1 MRVYVLTDFQC
12 PVCRRIVEPLK
23 YLARRH
29 PNEVRLI
36 VKQNALPSHRNATA
50 FAAASMAAFRQGK
63 FWPYHDRLFANAGAA
78 DEATLVGH
86 AKVSNFVCTLM
97 PATRRGGAGAS
108 GPSPPAVVGGLA
120 SWDQNRWCSA
130 STSSASRR
138 ITAAPWSTL
147 PATDGPRPASREE
160 VHMSQFTK
168 VASTADLAPGEA
180 KCVDVAGKKLA
191 LFNVD
196 GSFYA
201 IDDTCTHTPLTSC

>member
-1 MRVYVLTDFQC
+1 VHVYVLTDFQC

-97 PATRRGGAGAS
+97 PATRRRSRRQRAFAPRRRGRTSVLGS
-108 GPSPPAVVGGLA
+108 KSMVLGLDVERFKKDHGRA
-120 SWDQNRWCSA
+120 MVESA
-130 STSSASRR
+130 SDRWSPTSESRGGSYVAVHQGR
-138 ITAAPWSTL
+138 EHRR
-147 PATDGPRPASREE
+147 PR
-160 VHMSQFTK
+160 
-168 VASTADLAPGEA
+168 
-180 KCVDVAGKKLA
+180 AG
-191 LFNVD
+191 
-196 GSFYA
+196 
-201 IDDTCTHTPLTSC
+201 